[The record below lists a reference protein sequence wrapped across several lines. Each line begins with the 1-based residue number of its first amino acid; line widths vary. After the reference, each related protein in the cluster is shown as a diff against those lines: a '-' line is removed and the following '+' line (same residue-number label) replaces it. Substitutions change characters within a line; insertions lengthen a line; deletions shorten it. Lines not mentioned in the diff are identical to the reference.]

1 MAWPRL
7 IWRNR
12 RAFEIAGDE
21 CIVGLGLEDSD
32 MTDAM
37 EVPVQVREFAEKS
50 VEQVEK
56 AFDAFMEAAQKSAAI
71 MPNAAMSEKVL
82 SFTVANMKSAFDHVR
97 KLIQAKDIQ
106 EALQAQTEFLKEQ
119 SATVTEQMKELGAG
133 VRGAAEDAMKKIS
146 T

>member
-1 MAWPRL
+1 M
-7 IWRNR
+7 
-12 RAFEIAGDE
+12 IAGM
-21 CIVGLGLEDSD
+21 IRLEDSD
-32 MTDAM
+32 MTDQKITM

-56 AFDAFMEAAQKSAAI
+56 AFDAFMNAAQKSAAA

-106 EALQAQTEFLKEQ
+106 EALHAQTEFFKEQ
-119 SATVTEQMKELGAG
+119 SATVTEQMKELGASI
-133 VRGAAEDAMKKIS
+133 RSAAEDTMKKVS
-146 T
+146 